1 MKYCLWYQV
10 CRMFERARI
19 ELAGFNR
26 VDRSV
31 DTAQKPLR
39 IGCEVK
45 KGFDDSEIRAEF
57 SELPLGIFSSTRNFS
72 HWIFKTFL
80 LFFFSLLFSP
90 SFFLFSFLSRSTA
103 APLDYRIDD
112 RKRRISRAYELLHSI
127 PLINHSLRL
136 YYHDHAKSMETR
148 YALFISITGNFFSL
162 FNIDTIFFYS
172 FSSFFFPLFFFLL
185 SSIYTYYF
193 GRYIWVTVIFILIID
208 VALFRFAC

>member
-1 MKYCLWYQV
+1 MNYHLEY
-10 CRMFERARI
+10 FRAR
-19 ELAGFNR
+19 ETSL
-26 VDRSV
+26 
-31 DTAQKPLR
+31 
-39 IGCEVK
+39 IGYLK
-45 KGFDDSEIRAEF
+45 LSSFF
-57 SELPLGIFSSTRNFS
+57 SFLFSS
-72 HWIFKTFL
+72 L
-80 LFFFSLLFSP
+80 LL
-90 SFFLFSFLSRSTA
+90 FFLFSFLSRSTA

-162 FNIDTIFFYS
+162 FNINTIFFYS
-172 FSSFFFPLFFFLL
+172 FSSFFFPSLFLL
-185 SSIYTYYF
+185 SFIYTYYF

>member
-1 MKYCLWYQV
+1 MTILKYEQNSVNYHLEY
-10 CRMFERARI
+10 FRAR
-19 ELAGFNR
+19 ETSL
-26 VDRSV
+26 
-31 DTAQKPLR
+31 
-39 IGCEVK
+39 IGYLK
-45 KGFDDSEIRAEF
+45 LSSFF
-57 SELPLGIFSSTRNFS
+57 SFLFSS
-72 HWIFKTFL
+72 L
-80 LFFFSLLFSP
+80 LL
-90 SFFLFSFLSRSTA
+90 FFLFSFLSRSTA

-148 YALFISITGNFFSL
+148 YALFISITSNFFSL
-162 FNIDTIFFYS
+162 FNINTIFFYS
-172 FSSFFFPLFFFLL
+172 FSSFFFPSLFLL

>member
-1 MKYCLWYQV
+1 MNYHLEY
-10 CRMFERARI
+10 FRAR
-19 ELAGFNR
+19 ETSL
-26 VDRSV
+26 
-31 DTAQKPLR
+31 
-39 IGCEVK
+39 IGYLK
-45 KGFDDSEIRAEF
+45 LSSFF
-57 SELPLGIFSSTRNFS
+57 SFLFSS
-72 HWIFKTFL
+72 L
-80 LFFFSLLFSP
+80 LL
-90 SFFLFSFLSRSTA
+90 FFLFSFLSRSTA

-162 FNIDTIFFYS
+162 FNINTIFFYS
-172 FSSFFFPLFFFLL
+172 FSSFFFPSLSLL

>member
-1 MKYCLWYQV
+1 MNYHLEY
-10 CRMFERARI
+10 FRAR
-19 ELAGFNR
+19 ETSL
-26 VDRSV
+26 
-31 DTAQKPLR
+31 
-39 IGCEVK
+39 IGYLK
-45 KGFDDSEIRAEF
+45 LSSFF
-57 SELPLGIFSSTRNFS
+57 SFLFSS
-72 HWIFKTFL
+72 L
-80 LFFFSLLFSP
+80 LL
-90 SFFLFSFLSRSTA
+90 FFLFSFLSRSTA

-148 YALFISITGNFFSL
+148 YALFISITSNFFSL
-162 FNIDTIFFYS
+162 FNINTIFFYS
-172 FSSFFFPLFFFLL
+172 FSSFFFPSLSLL

>member
-1 MKYCLWYQV
+1 MTILKYEQNSVNYHLEY
-10 CRMFERARI
+10 FRAR
-19 ELAGFNR
+19 ETSL
-26 VDRSV
+26 
-31 DTAQKPLR
+31 
-39 IGCEVK
+39 IGYLK
-45 KGFDDSEIRAEF
+45 LSSFF
-57 SELPLGIFSSTRNFS
+57 SFLFSS
-72 HWIFKTFL
+72 L
-80 LFFFSLLFSP
+80 LL
-90 SFFLFSFLSRSTA
+90 FFLFSFLSRSTA

-162 FNIDTIFFYS
+162 FNINTIFFYS
-172 FSSFFFPLFFFLL
+172 FSSFFFPSLFLL
-185 SSIYTYYF
+185 SFIYTYYF

>member
-1 MKYCLWYQV
+1 MTILKYEQNSVNYHLEY
-10 CRMFERARI
+10 FRAR
-19 ELAGFNR
+19 ETSL
-26 VDRSV
+26 
-31 DTAQKPLR
+31 
-39 IGCEVK
+39 IGYLK
-45 KGFDDSEIRAEF
+45 LSSFF
-57 SELPLGIFSSTRNFS
+57 SFLFSS
-72 HWIFKTFL
+72 L
-80 LFFFSLLFSP
+80 LL
-90 SFFLFSFLSRSTA
+90 FFLFSFLSRSTA

-162 FNIDTIFFYS
+162 FNINTIFFYS
-172 FSSFFFPLFFFLL
+172 FSSFFFPSLFLL

>member
-1 MKYCLWYQV
+1 MTILKYEQNSVNYHLEY
-10 CRMFERARI
+10 FRAR
-19 ELAGFNR
+19 ETSL
-26 VDRSV
+26 
-31 DTAQKPLR
+31 
-39 IGCEVK
+39 IGYLK
-45 KGFDDSEIRAEF
+45 LSSFF
-57 SELPLGIFSSTRNFS
+57 SFLFSS
-72 HWIFKTFL
+72 L
-80 LFFFSLLFSP
+80 LL
-90 SFFLFSFLSRSTA
+90 FFLFSFLSRSTA

-162 FNIDTIFFYS
+162 FNINTIFFYS
-172 FSSFFFPLFFFLL
+172 FSSFFFPSLSLL

>member
-1 MKYCLWYQV
+1 MNYHLEY
-10 CRMFERARI
+10 FRAR
-19 ELAGFNR
+19 ETSL
-26 VDRSV
+26 
-31 DTAQKPLR
+31 
-39 IGCEVK
+39 IGYLK
-45 KGFDDSEIRAEF
+45 LSSFF
-57 SELPLGIFSSTRNFS
+57 SFLFSS
-72 HWIFKTFL
+72 L
-80 LFFFSLLFSP
+80 LL
-90 SFFLFSFLSRSTA
+90 FFLFSFLSRSTA

-162 FNIDTIFFYS
+162 FNINTIFFYS
-172 FSSFFFPLFFFLL
+172 FSSFFFPSLFLL